1 MSKTDI
7 QPNETKPTI
16 KIRGVYPQT
25 NEHLYKVYAAPI
37 KFKKLHPDAV
47 TPTHAYFGDAGFDL
61 TAVGKKIDRT
71 NRCIIYN
78 IGIAVEIPLGY
89 AMFIFPRSSA
99 YKHDALMTNCVGVID
114 SGYRGDIHV
123 IFKGLDVHY
132 NVGDRIAQAVI
143 LKVDPFY
150 FKEADELS
158 VGSRGEN
165 GLGSSG
171 VKNN

>member
-1 MSKTDI
+1 MSDMIINDNVSLDELMSELKRH
-7 QPNETKPTI
+7 QREKF
-16 KIRGVYPQT
+16 
-25 NEHLYKVYAAPI
+25 YKNNAAPI

-61 TAVGKKIDRT
+61 TAVEKKIDRT

-99 YKHDALMTNCVGVID
+99 YKHDALMANCVGVID

-123 IFKGLDVHY
+123 IFKGLDVDY
-132 NVGDRIAQAVI
+132 NVGERIAQAVI

-150 FKEADELS
+150 FKEAKELS
-158 VGSRGEN
+158 SSSRGKN

-171 VKNN
+171 LK